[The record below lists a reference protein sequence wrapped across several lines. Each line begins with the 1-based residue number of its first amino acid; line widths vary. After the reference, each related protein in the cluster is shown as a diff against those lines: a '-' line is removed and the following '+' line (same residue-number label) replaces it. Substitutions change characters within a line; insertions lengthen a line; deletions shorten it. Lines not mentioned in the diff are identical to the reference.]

1 MSINLNVTDTLEMIR
16 SMVGSHDASADT
28 SVGMDKLAAR
38 LKELSLDAMHVKD
51 SRKIEDILFS
61 LDYPKRLARYEAI
74 PEAHA
79 ETFDWALRRPLSW
92 IDETRSSSVMDSNQ
106 GKLLEWLER
115 GTGIFWVSGK
125 PGSGK
130 STFMKYVADHPAT
143 AQALKT
149 WAATTGKSLVILT
162 HYFWSTGSQI
172 QKSQH
177 GLWRS
182 LLLGLLRQ
190 TPGLMPEVCEELWNK
205 LDDVAR
211 RNHDWSLGQLRKS
224 LECFSKLSPTGHK
237 FCIFIDGLDEF
248 DGDHSD
254 MVEILLRLSESSH
267 LKLCIAS
274 RPWNVF
280 EIGFGGDYRH
290 KIYIQDLTH
299 QDIVKFTRSRLE
311 WRSRHSWVH
320 SVTTEERERLIA
332 TVTDRAQGVFLWVF
346 LVTKYLREGLDNG
359 DTFGNLQAML
369 QAFPPELEPFFKQ
382 MLDSVT
388 LFYHCQMAGLLR
400 LSLVAQRPLHF
411 MVFHFHDKEH
421 DDGNFVARTPVSRLH
436 EDAAADLRRRMVMR
450 LNGLCKG
457 LLEIDKHDEV
467 QFIHRTV
474 RDWLISG
481 PMEIYLKYKTRAD
494 WDGTVSLLQCHLGWY
509 KCPTFQDQIW
519 EPLLSALSYGHLI
532 CEYNESGGT
541 SIANE
546 ILNEFL
552 SVTAE
557 LYNLQFDFPEW
568 NNSRPRGPRDAIYLT
583 TFKARLFESGVWDY
597 LSMKLDEEPG
607 FLDVLARLPLPMNIS
622 PHSCLDPWSDR
633 EASVRSKVLTSLLAS
648 LLSQNTP
655 GPTIDPVRS
664 ILAMEYSQAETVCM
678 EIQNLSLMGAE
689 MPHSHV
695 FAGILSHGLLGLLIR
710 LFLTA
715 YDGSDLL
722 DWQRYFMKKLELGT
736 DIWRYLCEEV
746 TNLRDRPET
755 DSTTHAADFL
765 KIIIFQWWQIKKP
778 LKRSGLP
785 WLDLDRAVRR
795 GFPDRCDSTRNG
807 LTMLMEKMGLTAATV
822 DAARPHDETQVISDS
837 ESDSEEEEPGQLT
850 RKRTAT
856 EDHAMDTSRKRA
868 RALSLSHILCAQDSS
883 E

>member
-1 MSINLNVTDTLEMIR
+1 MIR

-38 LKELSLDAMHVKD
+38 LKELSLDAMHVID

-61 LDYPKRLARYEAI
+61 LDYPKRSARYEAI

-79 ETFDWALRRPLSW
+79 ETFGWALRRPLSW

-106 GKLLEWLER
+106 GKLLKWLER

-143 AQALKT
+143 AQALRT

-162 HYFWSTGSQI
+162 HYSWSAGSQI

-190 TPGLMPEVCEELWNK
+190 APGLMPEVCEELWNK
-205 LDDVAR
+205 LDDVDR
-211 RNHDWSLGQLRKS
+211 QSHDWGLGQLRKS
-224 LECFSKLSPTGHK
+224 LECFSKLSPTGHM

-254 MVEILLRLSESSH
+254 MVETLLRLSESCH

-280 EIGFGGDYRH
+280 ETGFGGEDRH

-299 QDIVKFTRSRLE
+299 QDIVKFTRNRLG
-311 WRSRHSWVH
+311 WRSMNSWAH
-320 SVTTEERERLIA
+320 SVTTEERDRLI
-332 TVTDRAQGVFLWVF
+332 TSVTDRAQGVFLWVF

-359 DTFGNLQAML
+359 DTFGNLQAMM

-382 MLDSVT
+382 MLDSVN

-400 LSLVAQRPLHF
+400 LSLVAQRPLNF

-421 DDGNFVARTPVSRLH
+421 DDGNIVARTPVSHLH
-436 EDAAADLRRRMVMR
+436 EDTAADLRRRMVMR

-457 LLEIDKHDEV
+457 LLEIDKHNEV

-474 RDWLISG
+474 RDWLMSG
-481 PMEIYLKYKTRAD
+481 PMEIYLKHKTRAN

-509 KCPTFQDQIW
+509 KCPRSQDEILD
-519 EPLLSALSYGHLI
+519 PLLSAFSYGNLI
-532 CEYNESGGT
+532 CEYNETSGT
-541 SIANE
+541 SITNE
-546 ILNEFL
+546 ILDEFL
-552 SVTAE
+552 SVTME
-557 LYNLQFDFPEW
+557 LHSLDFDLPDSG
-568 NNSRPRGPRDAIYLT
+568 NSRPRGSQKSISLSA
-583 TFKARLFESGVWDY
+583 FKARLFESGLWDY
-597 LSMKLDEEPG
+597 LSMKLEEEPG
-607 FLDVLARLPLPMNIS
+607 FLDVLARLPLPMDID
-622 PHSCLDPWSDR
+622 PDFCLDPWSDR
-633 EASVRSKVLTSLLAS
+633 EANVRSKVVTSFLAS
-648 LLSQNTP
+648 LLSQNTV
-655 GPTIDPVRS
+655 GPTTDPVRS
-664 ILAMEYSQAETVCM
+664 ILAMEYSQAETVSTA
-678 EIQNLSLMGAE
+678 IRNLSSMGAE
-689 MPHSHV
+689 LPPSHV
-695 FAGILSHGLLGLLIR
+695 IAGLLSHGLLGLLTR
-710 LFLTA
+710 LFLATH
-715 YDGSDLL
+715 DGSDLS
-722 DWQRYFMKKLELGT
+722 DWKRYFMKKLELGT
-736 DIWRYLCEEV
+736 NIWKYLCEEV

-755 DSTTHAADFL
+755 DNMTQAADFL
-765 KIIIFQWWQIKKP
+765 RFMISQYWQIEKSWEI
-778 LKRSGLP
+778 SGWH
-785 WLDLDRAVRR
+785 WLDLEKAVRR
-795 GFPDRCDSTRNG
+795 GFPDRCESTRNS
-807 LTMLMEKMGLTAATV
+807 LTMLMEKMGLTAANMSY
-822 DAARPHDETQVISDS
+822 AGPHDESRVISDS
-837 ESDSEEEEPGQLT
+837 ESDSEEEMPGQST
-850 RKRTAT
+850 RKRAAT

-868 RALSLSHILCAQDSS
+868 RALSLSHILCA
-883 E
+883 

>member
-1 MSINLNVTDTLEMIR
+1 
-16 SMVGSHDASADT
+16 MVGSPDGSADA

-38 LKELSLDAMHVKD
+38 LKELSLDTMRVKD
-51 SRKIEDILFS
+51 SRKIEYILSS
-61 LDYPKRLARYEAI
+61 LDYRQRSARYGAI

-79 ETFDWALRRPLSW
+79 ETFGWALRRPLSG
-92 IDETRSSSVMDSNQ
+92 IGATRSTRVMDSNQ
-106 GKLLEWLER
+106 GKLLKWLEE

-143 AQALKT
+143 ARALRT
-149 WAATTGKSLVILT
+149 WAATTGKSVIILN
-162 HYFWSTGSQI
+162 HYFWSAGSQI

-190 TPGLMPEVCEELWNK
+190 APGLMPEVCQELWNK
-205 LDDVAR
+205 LDDVGR
-211 RNHDWSLGQLRKS
+211 QSHDWSLSQLRKS
-224 LECFSKLSPTGHK
+224 LECFSNLSPTGHR

-254 MVEILLRLSESSH
+254 MVETLLRLSESSH

-274 RPWNVF
+274 RPWNVS
-280 EIGFGGDYRH
+280 EIGFGGEHRH

-311 WRSRHSWVH
+311 WRSRNTWAH
-320 SVTTEERERLIA
+320 SVTTEERERLIT

-369 QAFPPELEPFFKQ
+369 QAFPPELDPFFKQ
-382 MLDSVT
+382 MLDSVN

-400 LSLVAQRPLHF
+400 LSLIAQRPLNF

-421 DDGNFVARTPVSRLH
+421 DDGNFIARTPVSHLH
-436 EDAAADLRRRMVMR
+436 KGTAADLRRRMVMR

-474 RDWLISG
+474 RDWLMSG
-481 PMEIYLKYKTRAD
+481 PMEIYLKHKTRAD

-509 KCPTFQDQIW
+509 KCPTSQDLIS

-532 CEYNESGGT
+532 CEYNESSGT
-541 SIANE
+541 SIANK
-546 ILNEFL
+546 ILDEFL

-557 LYNLQFDFPEW
+557 LDSLEFDLPDW
-568 NNSRPRGPRDAIYLT
+568 NNSRPRGSGKTINLT

-607 FLDVLARLPLPMNIS
+607 FLDVLARLPLPTS
-622 PHSCLDPWSDR
+622 PLSCVDPWSDR

-648 LLSQNTP
+648 LLSQNTV
-655 GPTIDPVRS
+655 GPTTDPVSS
-664 ILAMEYSQAETVCM
+664 ILAMEYSQAETVSM
-678 EIQNLSLMGAE
+678 TIRDLSSMGAE
-689 MPHSHV
+689 LPPSHI
-695 FAGILSHGLLGLLIR
+695 FAGLLSHGLLGLLIR
-710 LFLTA
+710 LFLAA
-715 YDGSDLL
+715 YDGSDLS
-722 DWQRYFMKKLELGT
+722 DWKRYFMKKLELST
-736 DIWRYLCEEV
+736 NIWRYLCEEV

-755 DSTTHAADFL
+755 GSMTQAADFL
-765 KIIIFQWWQIKKP
+765 RFIISQWRQIKNP
-778 LKRSGLP
+778 CEDPGSP
-785 WLDLDRAVRR
+785 WLDLKLAVRR
-795 GFPDRCDSTRNG
+795 GFPDRCESMRHN
-807 LTMLMEKMGLTAATV
+807 LTMLIEKISLAAATM
-822 DAARPHDETQVISDS
+822 DANRLHDETRVISDS
-837 ESDSEEEEPGQLT
+837 ESDSEEEKPGQMT

-868 RALSLSHILCAQDSS
+868 RALSLSHILCA
-883 E
+883 

>member
-1 MSINLNVTDTLEMIR
+1 ML
-16 SMVGSHDASADT
+16 GSPDGSADA

-51 SRKIEDILFS
+51 SRKIEDILSS
-61 LDYPKRLARYEAI
+61 LDYPQRSARYEAI

-79 ETFDWALRRPLSW
+79 ETFGWALRRPLSW
-92 IDETRSSSVMDSNQ
+92 IGETRGTSVMDSNQ
-106 GKLLEWLER
+106 GKLLKWLET

-143 AQALKT
+143 AQALRT
-149 WAATTGKSLVILT
+149 WAATTGKSVVILT
-162 HYFWSTGSQI
+162 HYFWSAGSQI

-190 TPGLMPEVCEELWNK
+190 ASGLMPEVCEELWNK
-205 LDDVAR
+205 LDDVDR
-211 RNHDWSLGQLRKS
+211 QSHDWSLGQLRKS
-224 LECFSKLSPTGHK
+224 LECFSKLSPTGHR

-254 MVEILLRLSESSH
+254 MVETLLRLSQSSH

-280 EIGFGGDYRH
+280 EIGFGGEDRH

-311 WRSRHSWVH
+311 WRSRNSWAH
-320 SVTTEERERLIA
+320 SVTAEERERLIT

-369 QAFPPELEPFFKQ
+369 QAFHPELEPFFKQ

-400 LSLVAQRPLHF
+400 LSLVAQRPLNF
-411 MVFHFHDKEH
+411 MVFYFHDKEH
-421 DDGNFVARTPVSRLH
+421 DDGNIVARTPVSHLH
-436 EDAAADLRRRMVMR
+436 EDIAADLRRRMVMR

-474 RDWLISG
+474 RDWLMSG
-481 PMEIYLKYKTRAD
+481 PMEIYLKHKTRAD
-494 WDGTVSLLQCHLGWY
+494 WDGTVSLLHCHLGWY
-509 KCPTFQDQIW
+509 KCPRSQDEIS
-519 EPLLSALSYGHLI
+519 EPLLSAFSYGNLI
-532 CEYNESGGT
+532 CEYNETKGT
-541 SIANE
+541 SITNG
-546 ILNEFL
+546 ILDEFL

-557 LYNLQFDFPEW
+557 LDSLDFDLPNS
-568 NNSRPRGPRDAIYLT
+568 NNSRPQGSGKTIILT
-583 TFKARLFESGVWDY
+583 AFKARLFESGLWDY
-597 LSMKLDEEPG
+597 LSMKMDEEPR
-607 FLDVLARLPLPMNIS
+607 FLNVLATLPLPMDID
-622 PHSCLDPWSDR
+622 PDSCLDPWSDR
-633 EASVRSKVLTSLLAS
+633 EASVRSKVVTSFMAS
-648 LLSQNTP
+648 LLSQNTI

-664 ILAMEYSQAETVCM
+664 ILAMEYSQAETVSM
-678 EIQNLSLMGAE
+678 VTRNLSSMGAE
-689 MPHSHV
+689 LPPSYAL
-695 FAGILSHGLLGLLIR
+695 AGLLSHGLPGLLIR
-710 LFLTA
+710 LFLVE
-715 YDGSDLL
+715 YDNSDLSGWKSYL
-722 DWQRYFMKKLELGT
+722 MTKLKPGW
-736 DIWRYLCEEV
+736 DSWGYLCKEV

-755 DSTTHAADFL
+755 DSMTQAADFL
-765 KIIIFQWWQIKKP
+765 RFIISQWWQITNP
-778 LKRSGLP
+778 WDIPGPGSH
-785 WLDLDRAVRR
+785 WLDLELAVRR
-795 GFPDRCDSTRNG
+795 GFPDRCESTRNS
-807 LTMLMEKMGLTAATV
+807 LSLLIKKISLAAATM
-822 DAARPHDETQVISDS
+822 DANRPHDETRVISDS
-837 ESDSEEEEPGQLT
+837 ESDSEEEKPGQST
-850 RKRTAT
+850 RKRAAT
-856 EDHAMDTSRKRA
+856 EDNAMDTSRKRS
-868 RALSLSHILCAQDSS
+868 RELSLSHNLRTDSNFTLQGYVQRIWS
-883 E
+883 

>member
-1 MSINLNVTDTLEMIR
+1 
-16 SMVGSHDASADT
+16 MVGGNDASADT

-61 LDYPKRLARYEAI
+61 LDYPKRSARYEAI

-79 ETFDWALRRPLSW
+79 ETFGWALRRPLSW
-92 IDETRSSSVMDSNQ
+92 IDETRSSSAMDSNQ
-106 GKLLEWLER
+106 GKLLKWLER

-143 AQALKT
+143 AQALRT

-162 HYFWSTGSQI
+162 HYFWSAGSQI

-190 TPGLMPEVCEELWNK
+190 APGLMPEVCGELWNK
-205 LDDVAR
+205 LDDVDR
-211 RNHDWSLGQLRKS
+211 RSHDWSLSQLRKS
-224 LECFSKLSPTGHK
+224 LECFSKLSPTGHR

-248 DGDHSD
+248 DGDHPD
-254 MVEILLRLSESSH
+254 IVETLLRLSESSH

-280 EIGFGGDYRH
+280 EIGFGGEDRH

-311 WRSRHSWVH
+311 WRSRNSWAH
-320 SVTTEERERLIA
+320 SVTAEERERLIT
-332 TVTDRAQGVFLWVF
+332 TVTNRAQGVFLWVF

-369 QAFPPELEPFFKQ
+369 QAFHPELEPFFKQ

-388 LFYHCQMAGLLR
+388 LFYHCQMAGILR
-400 LSLVAQRPLHF
+400 LSLVSQRPLNF
-411 MVFHFHDKEH
+411 MVYHFHDKEH
-421 DDGNFVARTPVSRLH
+421 DDDNFVARTPVSHLH
-436 EDAAADLRRRMVMR
+436 EDTAADLRRRMVMR

-474 RDWLISG
+474 RDWLMSG
-481 PMEIYLKYKTRAD
+481 PMEIYLRHKTRAD

-509 KCPTFQDQIW
+509 KCPRSQDEIS
-519 EPLLSALSYGHLI
+519 EPLLSAFSYGHLI
-532 CEYNESGGT
+532 CEYNESSGT

-546 ILNEFL
+546 ILDKFL

-557 LYNLQFDFPEW
+557 LDSLEFDLPDW
-568 NNSRPRGPRDAIYLT
+568 NNSRPGGSRETIDFT
-583 TFKARLFESGVWDY
+583 TFKVRLFESGLWDY

-607 FLDVLARLPLPMNIS
+607 FLDVLARLPLPMDID
-622 PHSCLDPWSDR
+622 HDLCLDPWSDR
-633 EASVRSKVLTSLLAS
+633 EASVRSKVLTSFLAS
-648 LLSQNTP
+648 LLSQNTV
-655 GPTIDPVRS
+655 GPTTDPVRS
-664 ILAMEYSQAETVCM
+664 ILAMEYSQAETVSGL
-678 EIQNLSLMGAE
+678 IQELSLMGAE
-689 MPHSHV
+689 LPPSHV
-695 FAGILSHGLLGLLIR
+695 FAGLLSHGLLGLLIR
-710 LFLTA
+710 LFLAA
-715 YDGSDLL
+715 YDGSDLS
-722 DWQRYFMKKLELGT
+722 DWKSYFMKKLKPGS
-736 DIWRYLCEEV
+736 DIWKYLCEEV

-755 DSTTHAADFL
+755 DSMTQAADFL
-765 KIIIFQWWQIKKP
+765 RFMISQYWQIKKP
-778 LKRSGLP
+778 WERSGWP
-785 WLDLDRAVRR
+785 WLHLEKAVRR
-795 GFPDRCDSTRNG
+795 GFPDRCESTRNS
-807 LTMLMEKMGLTAATV
+807 LTMLMEKMGLAAATM
-822 DAARPHDETQVISDS
+822 DAARPHDETRVISDS
-837 ESDSEEEEPGQLT
+837 ESDSEEEKPGQST
-850 RKRTAT
+850 RKRAAT
-856 EDHAMDTSRKRA
+856 EDHAMDTSRKRS

-883 E
+883 G